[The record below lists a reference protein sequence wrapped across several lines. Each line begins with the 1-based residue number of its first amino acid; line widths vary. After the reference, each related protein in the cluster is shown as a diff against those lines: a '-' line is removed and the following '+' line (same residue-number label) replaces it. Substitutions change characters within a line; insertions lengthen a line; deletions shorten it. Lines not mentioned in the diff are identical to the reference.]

1 MRRYSQT
8 ASLKPLCNAVTLR
21 PKQSNKREGKA
32 MAQWSQQTLE
42 ALYQVH
48 LTANDCRIINLEL
61 EGIEWELIEE
71 DTRVFKDVQDYTD
84 YVYDTEEAR
93 SGFFQLLK
101 YLAMEEV
108 QAQYTAKELL
118 LGDDATELDNGK
130 IFMILW

>member
-1 MRRYSQT
+1 
-8 ASLKPLCNAVTLR
+8 
-21 PKQSNKREGKA
+21 